1 MIFQPQNLVLT
12 GGTYLIPEAVNAT
25 APPSLC
31 KAIFS
36 ELWHNFTYQSSTLT
50 LREADEFCF
59 AIGNAKR
66 LPLDGFSY
74 TVNIEPEGICVS
86 ADSRQSLIHGMM
98 TLLDRIRPTEIDGRL
113 RATVDCAEIRER
125 ALIPVRMVH
134 YCIFPKTPLWEL
146 RRFVRACA
154 ALKYTHII
162 LEFWGSIRLDS
173 FPQMAWPH
181 AYTKAQVRELVA
193 EIRALGMEIIPFVQ
207 HLGHAAM
214 ARQGASGKH
223 VVLDQ
228 APELE
233 YLYKPGFDGWV
244 WDYSKPV
251 VRELLRNIRNEL
263 MELCGEGGYFAIGC
277 DEADDLG
284 QGEDGLAVA
293 AELCEYLNGVQEEL
307 SAVGRRVI
315 MWGDMLFSRADFKID
330 KPQPGEFYEGNS
342 NHTFAEAM
350 QNGLDKR
357 IVIADW
363 EYNIVSEEWKT
374 AIAFKEKGFD
384 VLCASFS
391 GMTNIQT
398 AIDTVKH
405 HQLLGYMKT
414 TWARIF
420 REMGYV
426 TYAGEAA
433 WKGECWP
440 NYPAYA
446 KTVSRTFGL
455 VRKICPC
462 PDYKDAGWSPKQIE
476 PSLH

>member
-1 MIFQPQNLVLT
+1 MEFFIIDKPQTIRFPKCADHPILRDFLDR
-12 GGTYLIPEAVNAT
+12 
-25 APPSLC
+25 
-31 KAIFS
+31 
-36 ELWHNFTYQSSTLT
+36 FTLGLPWNI
-50 LREADEFCF
+50 LREHEELVITVGDYTEASRGDNEYALNITPAGVYISGRDYNGLIRGLLTFMQKIICYDKLVYKAECGCFCESP
-59 AIGNAKR
+59 AVG
-66 LPLDGFSY
+66 
-74 TVNIEPEGICVS
+74 
-86 ADSRQSLIHGMM
+86 
-98 TLLDRIRPTEIDGRL
+98 
-113 RATVDCAEIRER
+113 
-125 ALIPVRMVH
+125 VRSVH
-134 YCIFPKTPLWEL
+134 LCIFPNPETTFPFLQKA
-146 RRFVRACA
+146 VRLA
-154 ALKYTHII
+154 AMAKYSHVI